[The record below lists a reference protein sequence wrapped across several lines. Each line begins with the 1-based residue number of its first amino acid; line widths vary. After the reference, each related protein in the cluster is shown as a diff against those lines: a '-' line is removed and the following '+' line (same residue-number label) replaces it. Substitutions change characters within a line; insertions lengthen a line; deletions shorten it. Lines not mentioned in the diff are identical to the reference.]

1 MLKRL
6 WLDQKGRCALTGD
19 VLQPGVNA
27 SLDHIVP
34 RSKDGQSIAK
44 NLQWVLL
51 SVNVAKQELDVVE
64 FVELCRKITSHAS
77 ERLNIIANNEI
88 EGVH

>member
-1 MLKRL
+1 
-6 WLDQKGRCALTGD
+6 
-19 VLQPGVNA
+19 
-27 SLDHIVP
+27 
-34 RSKDGQSIAK
+34 
-44 NLQWVLL
+44 
-51 SVNVAKQELDVVE
+51 VE